1 MELYAIKE
9 HLPDYQL
16 HHYGN
21 TNIDHDINLIKFFT
35 KDQKKF
41 LNHVIYMTSTQHLPA
56 AETPGDF
63 TLLCYGDSVDWSVY
77 AKSSFHILYVVE
89 DTDHMELF
97 NKIQDLL
104 QNIQQINAGLHMLIN
119 AFFKEQ
125 GLQYLADV
133 AYQVFG
139 NPLFVIDNSNKHL
152 AVSSGIIFD
161 NPFFAEENEE
171 GYISKQGLS
180 FIKQTRLDEKIR
192 AKNSAIYVKNPLHG
206 IGMLVDAITINN
218 IEVGHVMLCEID
230 QPFQEFDAVMLHRT
244 SRIISMELQKNSFIN
259 SNKGFMYSYFLADLL
274 DNPDIAYSSIK
285 DRLSILGYDLKEEQ
299 YLLVIPA
306 RSYRNTSTKL
316 DIIVDQ
322 LHQILPS
329 SIYAIYEN
337 TIAILISR
345 SRKDGIKEQEY
356 QRLIS
361 FLEINHL
368 TAGISN
374 FFYELKNARRFYQQ
388 AVKAVELGQKLEIT
402 QPIHHYSD
410 YYLYHIFE
418 MCENQENIRFF
429 IHPSMLKLLEYD
441 QNHSTDFLHTLHEYL
456 ESPGQPT
463 QVAKRLHV
471 HKNTLLY
478 RMDKIRSIMDCQI
491 EEGDEFLSF
500 GLSYKIMRYLKMI

>member
-9 HLPDYQL
+9 HLPDYQFNY
-16 HHYGN
+16 YGN
-21 TNIDHDINLIKFFT
+21 SNLDNDIDLIKFFT
-35 KDQKKF
+35 KDQKNF
-41 LNHVIYMTSTQHLPA
+41 QNHIIYMTSTEHLPSPD
-56 AETPGDF
+56 THGGF
-63 TLLCYGDSVDWSVY
+63 TLLCYGNSIDWSIY
-77 AKSSFHILYVVE
+77 TNSSFHILYLNSE
-89 DTDHMELF
+89 ADPMELF
-97 NKIQDLL
+97 NQIQDLL

-139 NPLFVIDNSNKHL
+139 NPLFIVDNSNKYL
-152 AVSSGIIFD
+152 AVSSGIVYD
-161 NPFFAEENEE
+161 NPFFTEENAE
-171 GYISKQGLS
+171 GYISTQGLS
-180 FIKQTRLDEKIR
+180 FIKQAKIDEKIR
-192 AKNSAIYVKNPLHG
+192 AKNSPIYINNPLHG
-206 IGMLVDAITINN
+206 KGMLVDAITINN

-230 QPFQEFDAVMLHRT
+230 QPFQEFDSVMLHRT

-274 DNPDIAYSSIK
+274 DNPDISYSSVK
-285 DRLSILGYDLKEEQ
+285 DRLSVLGYDLKEEQ

-329 SIYAIYEN
+329 SIYAVYEN

-356 QRLIS
+356 ERLIS
-361 FLEINHL
+361 FLDANHL

-374 FFYELKNARRFYQQ
+374 FFYDLKNARRFYQQ
-388 AVKAVELGQKLEIT
+388 AIKAVELGQKLGTEL
-402 QPIHHYSD
+402 PIHHYSD

-429 IHPSMLKLLEYD
+429 IHPSMVKLLEYD
-441 QNHSTDFLHTLHEYL
+441 QNHGTDFLHTLHEYL

-463 QVAKRLHV
+463 QIAKRLHV

-478 RMDKIRSIMDCQI
+478 RMDKIRSIMDCRI
-491 EEGDEFLSF
+491 EEGDEYLAF